1 MMKAG
6 HDSLDPENQDAFGSA
21 ANMQPHVLNEVI
33 QEE

>member
-6 HDSLDPENQDAFGSA
+6 HDSLDPENQDAIGSA